1 MVYRIARSLGII
13 FKASKTVKMT
23 PSFLF
28 GYALHTGKWQN
39 VKFLFCLAVV
49 SVTGSCGKKQETIRP
64 VQGDITEAVY
74 ATGKVLA
81 KNQYTVFPVVS
92 GVLMRSLKE
101 PGDSVHVGDTLF
113 VIDDLTSRLNK
124 EQAKSVLEY
133 NRESGRYSS
142 ARMEEAELSYAAAV
156 EKFHFDS
163 SLFVRQK
170 RLWENGI
177 GSRLELEQRELGYQ
191 SSMKQVESARARID
205 QLKLQLA
212 HEIDRAEIG
221 YRISSKSSSDFVIT
235 SKLDGIVYDVRRELN
250 EFVTPQTPLAV
261 VGNSDQFYLEL
272 QVDEYD
278 IVKVAP
284 GQKVLV
290 SMDAHRGEVF
300 EALVTSVHPIMDEL
314 TRSFL
319 IKSEFTKA
327 PATLYPNITVE
338 GNIVLQQ
345 KKDVLLVP
353 RRYVEDDRYVYI
365 KENERQEIVSGLR
378 NYDQIEIVSG
388 LDLNQELFLPPVK

>member
-1 MVYRIARSLGII
+1 MNVL
-13 FKASKTVKMT
+13 FKLRQYKQSGGFHFHHMLM
-23 PSFLF
+23 FW
-28 GYALHTGKWQN
+28 ALI
-39 VKFLFCLAVV
+39 V
-49 SVTGSCGKKQETIRP
+49 SIYGCGKKPESVRP

-101 PGDSVHVGDTLF
+101 PGDSVRVGDTLF
-113 VIDDLTSRLNK
+113 VIDDLASRLNK
-124 EQAKSVLEY
+124 EQAQSVLEY
-133 NRESGRYSS
+133 NRESGRFSS
-142 ARMEEAELSYAAAV
+142 ARMEEAELAYAAAV

-170 RLWENGI
+170 RLWDNGI
-177 GSRLELEQRELGYQ
+177 GSALELEQRELAYQ
-191 SSMKQVESARARID
+191 TSMKQMGSAKARID

-212 HEIDRAEIG
+212 HEIERAEIG
-221 YRISSKSSSDFVIT
+221 YRMSTKSSSDFIIT
-235 SKLDGIVYDVRRELN
+235 SKLEGIVYDVRRELN

-261 VGNSDQFYLEL
+261 VGNSDEFYLEL

-278 IVKVAP
+278 IVKVMV

-290 SMDAHRGEVF
+290 TLDAHRGEVF
-300 EALVTSVHPIMDEL
+300 EAVVTAVHPIMDER

-327 PATLYPNITVE
+327 PPTLYPNITVE

-345 KKDVLLVP
+345 KNDVMIVP
-353 RRYVEDDRYVYI
+353 RRYVEDDRFVYI
-365 KENERQEIVSGLR
+365 SETERREIVTGLR

-388 LDLNQELFLPPVK
+388 LDANQELFLPPVK